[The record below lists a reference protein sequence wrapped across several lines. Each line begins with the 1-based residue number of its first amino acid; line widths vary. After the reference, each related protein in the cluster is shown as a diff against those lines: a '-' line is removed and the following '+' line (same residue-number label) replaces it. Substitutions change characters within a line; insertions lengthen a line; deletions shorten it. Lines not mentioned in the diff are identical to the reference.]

1 MAVGP
6 ARFCGWR
13 RNLKDMAR
21 EAFVTHSDIMLNG
34 ANVYVVR
41 VLK

>member
-13 RNLKDMAR
+13 RFLEDMAR
-21 EAFVTHSDIMLNG
+21 ESIATHSGIMLNG

-41 VLK
+41 VL